1 MKKSSHLDERGRA
14 RMVDV
19 GKKPVTRRKAR
30 ASVLVKMKAD
40 SMEAIRK
47 NTLAKGDVLN
57 TARLAGI
64 LAAKRVH
71 ELIPLTHQLALDR
84 VAVDFEFED
93 QGVRIK
99 TEVLVHARTGA
110 EMEALT
116 AAALSALTIYD
127 MAKSM
132 ERGMEIT
139 DLRLERKSGGKSGT
153 WARKMTRGQN

>member
-1 MKKSSHLDERGRA
+1 MKKSSHLDEKGKA

-19 GKKPVTRRKAR
+19 GAKKVTRRKAE
-30 ASVLVKMKAD
+30 ASALIKMRPEVI
-40 SMEAIRK
+40 EAIRK

-64 LAAKRVH
+64 LAAKKVH
-71 ELIPLTHQLALDR
+71 ELIPLTHQLALDSVS
-84 VAVDFEFED
+84 VAFEFEKN
-93 QGVRIK
+93 GIRIK
-99 TEVLVHARTGA
+99 TEILVHAKTGA

-116 AAALSALTIYD
+116 AASVAALTIYD

-132 ERGMEIT
+132 DRGMEIT

-153 WARKMTRGQN
+153 WKRKGTRAQK